1 MVTRERM
8 KEAEKERGGE
18 GSRKPKKSA
27 LSISL
32 YLFAH
37 RLMSTLTSSCA
48 KAQKRK
54 SGREVLS
61 CPMSHEAKN
70 IFVGCIDLYF

>member
-8 KEAEKERGGE
+8 KEAEKERERGE

-61 CPMSHEAKN
+61 CPMKRKTYS
-70 IFVGCIDLYF
+70 